1 MTGDDANRLLDSVK
15 DGAVYPQEIVSKALS
30 ATGDHNDYIFVIC
43 PEIEDFVQALR
54 EGGSI

>member
-1 MTGDDANRLLDSVK
+1 MNSDDANRLLNSVK